1 MTIRQRIKV
10 QTSVAENQYQ
20 ELNKFDEE
28 EPVVVKIEEPV
39 AIKKEK
45 LEITSG
51 PKIVYNNKHTFSK
64 YKNFRKYL
72 NCSFQGAVTNMRYFA
87 RSKFSRSLVHKRNF
101 SLI

>member
-10 QTSVAENQYQ
+10 QTSVAEKQYQ
-20 ELNKFDEE
+20 ELNKSDEE

-39 AIKKEK
+39 TIKKEK

-72 NCSFQGAVTNMRYFA
+72 NCSFP
-87 RSKFSRSLVHKRNF
+87 RSLVHKKNC